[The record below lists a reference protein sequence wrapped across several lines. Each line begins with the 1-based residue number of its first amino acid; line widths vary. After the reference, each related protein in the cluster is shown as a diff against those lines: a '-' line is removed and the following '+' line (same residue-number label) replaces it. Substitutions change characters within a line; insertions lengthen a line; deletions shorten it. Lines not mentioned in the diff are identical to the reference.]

1 MTNAEEREMLL
12 LVREN
17 NILLKQIVSYIQQK
31 ESGSPIKD
39 FMINYIA
46 NKAADTF

>member
-12 LVREN
+12 IAREN
-17 NILLKQIVSYIQQK
+17 NILLKQLISYIQQR
-31 ESGSPIKD
+31 ESGSPVKD